1 MHFKKGE
8 KIMMNAQNKKRTLS
22 ANEVFEFLALPEKER
37 EAKTH
42 YNYIV
47 ANQKTAQ
54 TNTASVDKQEN
65 MTREEKFEA
74 ILKRVV
80 SEYDGKDSFH
90 VRYTAQ
96 YKKHKYCIRVY
107 DSTYTKFFN
116 MGELFFRSRLNG
128 ISLFMRK
135 SEYIPNSFK
144 LNTYHEFYDMKYES
158 FIAEEEIEAGLKAL
172 FDNYIELQ
180 KRA

>member
-1 MHFKKGE
+1 MKNANTNTKK
-8 KIMMNAQNKKRTLS
+8 TLTS
-22 ANEVFEFLALPEKER
+22 EEVFKFLALTEEEKR
-37 EAKTH
+37 AKCKH
-42 YNYIV
+42 NYVV

-65 MTREEKFEA
+65 MTREEKFET
-74 ILKRVV
+74 ILKRIV
-80 SEYDGKDSFH
+80 SEYDGKDNFY

-96 YKKHKYCIRVY
+96 YKKHKYCVRVY

-158 FIAEEEIEAGLKAL
+158 FIAEEEIETGLKAL
-172 FDNYIELQ
+172 FDNYIELT
-180 KRA
+180 KKESIA

>member
-1 MHFKKGE
+1 MK
-8 KIMMNAQNKKRTLS
+8 NAQNTKRSPLTS
-22 ANEVFEFLALPEKER
+22 EEVYEFLALPEKER
-37 EAKTH
+37 DARTH

-47 ANQKTAQ
+47 ANQKIAQ
-54 TNTASVDKQEN
+54 TDTASVNKQEN

-74 ILKRVV
+74 ILKRIV
-80 SEYDGKDSFH
+80 SEYDGKDNFH

-96 YKKHKYCIRVY
+96 YKKHKYCVRVY

-158 FIAEEEIEAGLKAL
+158 FIEENDIEAGIKAL
-172 FDNYIELQ
+172 FDNYIELAR
-180 KRA
+180 KEA